1 MKLNI
6 DLIGFLVLLLWS
18 MITTNTE
25 TRFTAYAQ
33 KRLTAKV

>member
-6 DLIGFLVLLLWS
+6 DLIGFLVVPLWG